1 MKSGAIFDMDGLL
14 FDTEKVYKAA
24 WASTANFYGKA
35 RGEEIAVAVS
45 GTGDEVCR
53 RTIHEFYPDVEVE
66 EFFMRVVNTAQKNF
80 ENGVEMMA
88 GVEEILQLFKER
100 GVKMAVAS
108 SSPKWIVERNLANAG
123 ISKYF
128 DAVVDSKKIARGK
141 PEPDIF
147 LKAAELLNLA
157 PENCYVFEDSYNGI
171 RGAAA
176 AGCLPIMIP
185 DTSPATD
192 EMKKLCGGIYENLSA
207 AAEAIR
213 RGEI

>member
-1 MKSGAIFDMDGLL
+1 MKAGAIFDMDGLL
-14 FDTEKVYKAA
+14 FDTEKVYKAS
-24 WASTANFYGKA
+24 WAATAKYYGKA

-53 RTIHEFYPDVEVE
+53 RTIHEFYPDLDVE
-66 EFFMRVVNTAQKNF
+66 EFFKRVVDTAQKNF
-80 ENGVEMMA
+80 EHGVEMMA
-88 GVEEILQLFKER
+88 GVEEILQFFKTS

-108 SSPKWIVERNLANAG
+108 SSPLWVVERNLAGAG
-123 ISKYF
+123 IREYF
-128 DAVVDSKKIARGK
+128 VALVDSKKIARGK

-147 LKAAELLNLA
+147 LKAAEMLNLA

-176 AGCLPIMIP
+176 AGCVPVMIP

-192 EMKKLCGGIYENLSA
+192 EMQKLCGGIYENLSLA
-207 AAEAIR
+207 ALAIQ